1 MTSWIILS
9 FGIAAFGLFLVLI
22 VIPIFCEKMFK
33 DSFHMYL
40 VEIFILAFTALVSMC
55 TCICG
60 NDYHCRQ
67 IIERGRS
74 HCQYKITTQSGNKFE
89 KEIEVNK

>member
-9 FGIAAFGLFLVLI
+9 FSIAVFGLFLTMI

-33 DSFHMYL
+33 DRFNMYL
-40 VEIFILAFTALVSMC
+40 VEVFILAFTILAAMC

-60 NDYHCRQ
+60 HDYHCRQ
-67 IIERGRS
+67 IIERGR
-74 HCQYKITTQSGNKFE
+74 HRCQYKIIQSSNKFE
-89 KEIEVNK
+89 KEIKDNK